1 MIPAVIVLEGELTG
15 AAGRVPIH
23 GMDDCT
29 ERRSEQSQRSIS
41 SPW

>member
-29 ERRSEQSQRSIS
+29 ERSEQSQRSIS
-41 SPW
+41 SLW